1 MSFLPADSDA
11 VLSIFRAG
19 IVHLDHDEDVLELA
33 LDIGNERSGSRLL
46 KSGNQIRPK
55 IYLPIGSVSGSLSLR
70 CAVDNKFI

>member
-55 IYLPIGSVSGSLSLR
+55 IYLPIGWPLVRPVLQSSIIS
-70 CAVDNKFI
+70 CDQ